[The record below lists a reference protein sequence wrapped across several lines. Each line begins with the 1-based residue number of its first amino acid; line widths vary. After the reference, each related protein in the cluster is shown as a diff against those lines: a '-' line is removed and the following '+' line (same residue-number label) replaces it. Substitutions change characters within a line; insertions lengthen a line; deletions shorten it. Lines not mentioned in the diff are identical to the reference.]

1 MFLILTKNW
10 VANVWQFFVTVLA
23 IAGFCIKSW
32 LEISDDTGF
41 QIKSGLDD
49 TMAQRWISLNV
60 FEILLNVFPRTFP
73 RIWGLMNILS
83 LCTSMQWWDRQNFA
97 RGVENKGSGENLD
110 TSPLWR
116 SFYGRLLLN
125 RFTLCCDQDFI
136 THNFVPWPKKCRILL
151 TLMVSF
157 SSSSFLC
164 RGK

>member
-1 MFLILTKNW
+1 MDCMTHFCDGSCNRRFLNKKLVGTIRRQWFSNKKW
-10 VANVWQFFVTVLA
+10 VGRHNGAAVNLA
-23 IAGFCIKSW
+23 PRWMYWDLAECI
-32 LEISDDTGF
+32 EN
-41 QIKSGLDD
+41 
-49 TMAQRWISLNV
+49 SLNV
-60 FEILLNVFPRTFP
+60 LRTFP
-73 RIWGLMNILS
+73 SIWGLMNIL
-83 LCTSMQWWDRQNFA
+83 CTSMVGQNFA

-110 TSPLWR
+110 TPLLCR

-136 THNFVPWPKKCRILL
+136 THNFVPWPKKCQILL

>member
-41 QIKSGLDD
+41 QIKSGLVD

-60 FEILLNVFPRTFP
+60 LRSCWMYFPEHFPEFEVSWIFSYFVH
-73 RIWGLMNILS
+73 
-83 LCTSMQWWDRQNFA
+83 QWWDRQNFA
-97 RGVENKGSGENLD
+97 PGVENKGSGENLD
-110 TSPLWR
+110 TPLLWR
-116 SFYGRLLLN
+116 AFYGRLLLN

-136 THNFVPWPKKCRILL
+136 THNFVPWPKKCQILL

-157 SSSSFLC
+157 SSSS
-164 RGK
+164 RRKSWN

>member
-41 QIKSGLDD
+41 QIKSGLVD

-60 FEILLNVFPRTFP
+60 LRSCWMYFPEHFPEFEVSWIFS
-73 RIWGLMNILS
+73 LS
-83 LCTSMQWWDRQNFA
+83 VHQWWDRQNFA

-136 THNFVPWPKKCRILL
+136 THNFAPWPKKCRILL